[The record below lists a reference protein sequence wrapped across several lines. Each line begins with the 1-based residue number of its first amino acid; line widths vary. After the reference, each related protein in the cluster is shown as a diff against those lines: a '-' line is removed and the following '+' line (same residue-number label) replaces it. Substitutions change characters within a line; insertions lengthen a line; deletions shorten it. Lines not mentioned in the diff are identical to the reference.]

1 VAPAMLGLEPMSLPM
16 SLAHLLRNAAAAE
29 TLLTWVALI
38 ICFRSSARTPVRS
51 RIPAM
56 RAYLLVQ
63 AIGSLSM
70 NILINFHVMSRE
82 HRYSAY
88 FGVYWL
94 TFFAGSVAIY
104 FVLQQVFQQSLSPL
118 PGLRRLGM
126 VVFRWIAVV
135 TLVFAVGS
143 SVVPMGLHFAALESS
158 LYGAMRSISIMEIC
172 LLVFLALSVHSLGF
186 SFRSRIFGVGLGF
199 GISAAIDLIF
209 SAIQQHHPEMVSYS
223 NLFGQIGTL
232 LALSTWIVYFLRV
245 EPERTMVTLPVTSP
259 LLRWNEIANALGHPA
274 GQVVLSPPA
283 STNFL
288 HDVEKAVDKV
298 LAKNALNKPH
308 TS

>member
-1 VAPAMLGLEPMSLPM
+1 MLGMEPMSLPM
-16 SLAHLLRNAAAAE
+16 SLADLLRNAAAAE

-94 TFFAGSVAIY
+94 TFFAGAVAIY

-126 VVFRWIAVV
+126 VVFRWIAVA

-209 SAIQQHHPEMVSYS
+209 SAIQQRHPEMVSYS
-223 NLFGQIGTL
+223 NLFGQIGIL
-232 LALSTWIVYFLRV
+232 LA

-274 GQVVLSPPA
+274 GQVVVSPPA

>member
-1 VAPAMLGLEPMSLPM
+1 MH
-16 SLAHLLRNAAAAE
+16 LADLLRNEGVAE
-29 TLLTWVALI
+29 TLLAWVALI
-38 ICFRSSARTPVRS
+38 VCSRSSVCKS
-51 RIPAM
+51 IPAM

-63 AIGSLSM
+63 AVGSLLM

-82 HRYSAY
+82 QRYTAY

-104 FVLQQVFQQSLSPL
+104 FVVQQIFQQSLSPL
-118 PGLRRLGM
+118 PGLRRLGL
-126 VVFRWIAVV
+126 VVFRWIALATV
-135 TLVFAVGS
+135 VFAVGS
-143 SVVPMGLHFAALESS
+143 SVLPMGLHFAALESS

-172 LLVFLALSVHSLGF
+172 LLVFLALSVHALGF

-199 GISAAIDLIF
+199 GISSAIDLIF
-209 SAIQQHHPEMVSYS
+209 SAIQQRHPEMVSYG
-223 NLFGQIGTL
+223 NLFGELGIL
-232 LALSTWIVYFLRV
+232 LALGTWIVYFVRA

-274 GQVVLSPPA
+274 GQVVLSPQT

-298 LAKNALNKPH
+298 LAKNALNKPRA
-308 TS
+308 S